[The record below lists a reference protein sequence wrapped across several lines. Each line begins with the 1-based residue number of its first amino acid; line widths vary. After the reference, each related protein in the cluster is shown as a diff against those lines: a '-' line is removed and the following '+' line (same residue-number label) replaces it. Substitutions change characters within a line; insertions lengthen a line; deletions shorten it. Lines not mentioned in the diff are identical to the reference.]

1 MQLVLL
7 HRNEPDGD
15 LDWSVGSG
23 ISIRINIR
31 RKLMLML
38 MSLLPSLAHKLLMLM
53 FMLMLASQ
61 VRTGLLLFTTKF
73 SSARQFKSLIE
84 LFFTLFF
91 DESR

>member
-53 FMLMLASQ
+53 FMLMLASL
-61 VRTGLLLFTTKF
+61 VRTGLKMLPMGLTYIVKKWKIFTISCK
-73 SSARQFKSLIE
+73 KC
-84 LFFTLFF
+84 
-91 DESR
+91 